1 MEAYRPLNIN
11 EALAVRSEKDVYVL
25 NGGTDLMV
33 KKKNEE
39 GLIPKFDK
47 AVMFISQI
55 SELKKI
61 YKDEK
66 YIHIGSGCTFSEI
79 IKNDVINELL
89 KEPSINIASPAIRNA
104 ATIGGNICNSS
115 PAADILPALYSL
127 EAKLQLQ
134 SIKSQ
139 RLIDIQD
146 FITGPSRNILSKDEL
161 LTEILIPAYD
171 FNKSLYKKVGTRKS
185 TAISKLSFMGL
196 AKVENGKAADIRMS
210 FGAVG
215 PTIVKSKAIEN
226 EIEGKSP
233 EEILSNLESIKEQY
247 SRIINPIDDQRST
260 AKYRK
265 RVCLNLVSCFL
276 EQLKD
281 KSGEWRVEN

>member
-11 EALAVRSEKDVYVL
+11 EALSVRSEKDVYVL

-33 KKKNEE
+33 KKKNEA

-79 IKNDVINELL
+79 IKSNIIDDLL

-115 PAADILPALYSL
+115 PAADILPALYSF

-134 SIKSQ
+134 SKKSQ
-139 RLIDIQD
+139 RLIAIQD
-146 FITGPSRNILSKDEL
+146 FITGPSRNVLSKDEL

-171 FNKSLYKKVGTRKS
+171 FNKSIYKKVGTRKS

-196 AKVENGKAADIRMS
+196 AKIENGKAADIRMS

-226 EIEGKSP
+226 EIEGKSI
-233 EEILSNLESIKEQY
+233 EEILSNLDSIKEQY

-265 RVCLNLVSCFL
+265 RVCLNLVSYFL
-276 EQLKD
+276 ESL
-281 KSGEWRVEN
+281 